1 MTANGE
7 RTTDSEVLEQRK
19 ERADAVDF
27 KMVTFSLS
35 GKDYGVDIMN
45 VKEIAKAGKFT
56 YVPNAAPFLRGVYNL
71 RGDIIPVIDLRVFFH
86 LPAEKKEED
95 ALENTLILRVGEQ
108 VLGVIV
114 DNIDKVVG
122 ISTSAI
128 QPPHPIF
135 GDINIKYIRGVV
147 ENQGRLY
154 IILDAVRIFSPKEPE
169 KSSIAEAAGSPFLPQ
184 ALSSRDSVSEPDLP
198 SSVASS
204 DLDFILETLTAFRK
218 FSSSEL
224 NEAWAEARFEEWKKL
239 RKSSDLQLR
248 DAEDADR
255 FLETFYSP
263 FSGAFWSDEY
273 SNAVFAALPDLFSKT
288 IHAWNPGCGKGHET
302 YSFACVLKN
311 RYPDSRI
318 KIWANDADLL
328 SISTAPNMV
337 FDFEDVPEYCRQYM
351 TKGRNGYGFNQTI
364 RDSIVFEYHDV
375 LNATPYP
382 ELDIVL
388 ARDLL
393 SFLPKGDQARV
404 LSDFSEKMKNKGV
417 LILGKNERL
426 NAADEWKLIGN
437 DQISAY
443 TRAE

>member
-7 RTTDSEVLEQRK
+7 KTAGKEVLEQRK
-19 ERADAVDF
+19 ERAETVDF
-27 KMVTFSLS
+27 KMVTFSLA

-71 RGDIIPVIDLRVFFH
+71 RGDIIPVVDLRIFFH
-86 LPAEKKEED
+86 LPAEKREED

-122 ISTSAI
+122 ISSSSI

-154 IILDAVRIFSPKEPE
+154 IILDAIRIFSPKEEE
-169 KSSIAEAAGSPFLPQ
+169 KRPIGEVAPVSFAAAEPVSRAPEAAERTST
-184 ALSSRDSVSEPDLP
+184 
-198 SSVASS
+198 ASS
-204 DLDFILETLTAFRK
+204 DLDFIVETLSAFRK
-218 FSSSEL
+218 FSTTDL
-224 NEAWAEARFEEWKKL
+224 NETWVAARFEEWKSLK
-239 RKSSDLQLR
+239 KGKDLQLK
-248 DAEDADR
+248 DPDDADKY
-255 FLETFYSP
+255 LESFFSP
-263 FSGAFWSDEY
+263 FSGAFWGDEY
-273 SNAVFAALPDLFSKT
+273 ANSVFSSLPDLPSKT
-288 IHAWNPGCGKGHET
+288 INVWNPGCGKGYET
-302 YSFACVLKN
+302 YSFACILKN
-311 RYPDSRI
+311 RYPDARI

-337 FDFEDVPEYCRQYM
+337 FDFEEVPEFCREYM
-351 TKGRNGYGFNQTI
+351 VKGRNGYGFNQTI

-375 LNATPYP
+375 LNANPYP
-382 ELDIVL
+382 ELDIIF

-393 SFLPKGDQARV
+393 SFLDPADQSRV
-404 LSDFSEKMKNKGV
+404 FSDFGDKLKNRGV
-417 LILGKNERL
+417 IILGKNERI
-426 NAADEWKLIGN
+426 ASSDDWKPIGN
-437 DQISAY
+437 ELVSAY
-443 TRAE
+443 CRAE

>member
-7 RTTDSEVLEQRK
+7 QIAESEALEQRK
-19 ERADAVDF
+19 DRVDAVDF

-71 RGDIIPVIDLRVFFH
+71 RGDIIPVIDLRTFFH

-154 IILDAVRIFSPKEPE
+154 IILDAVRIFSPKEEE
-169 KSSIAEAAGSPFLPQ
+169 KRPIAEAAGVPFSGPV
-184 ALSSRDSVSEPDLP
+184 LSIRDQEEEP
-198 SSVASS
+198 SSVSSS
-204 DLDFILETLTAFRK
+204 DLDFIKETLSAFRK
-218 FSSSEL
+218 FSATEL
-224 NEAWAEARFEEWKKL
+224 NEAWVASRFEEWKRE
-239 RKSSDLQLR
+239 RKNSDLQLK
-248 DAEDADR
+248 DGEDADK
-255 FLETFYSP
+255 FLEAFFSP
-263 FSGAFWSDEY
+263 NSGAFWSDEY
-273 SNAVFAALPDLFSKT
+273 ANAVFAALPDILSRT
-288 IHAWNPGCGKGHET
+288 INVWNPGCGKGHET
-302 YSFACVLKN
+302 YSFACILKN
-311 RYPDSRI
+311 RYPDARI

-337 FDFEDVPEYCRQYM
+337 FDFEDVPEYCREYM
-351 TKGRNGYGFNQTI
+351 AKGRNGYGFGQVI

-375 LNATPYP
+375 LNSNPYP
-382 ELDIVL
+382 ELDIIL

-393 SFLPKGDQARV
+393 SFVPPGDQLRV
-404 LSDFSEKMKNKGV
+404 VSDFADKLKDRGV
-417 LILGKNERL
+417 MILGKNERL
-426 NAADEWKLIGN
+426 DSFADWKLIGN
-437 DQISAY
+437 ELVSAY
-443 TRAE
+443 SRAE

>member
-7 RTTDSEVLEQRK
+7 VISDSEVLEQRK

-122 ISTSAI
+122 ISSSVI

-135 GDINIKYIRGVV
+135 GDINIKYIKGVV

-154 IILDAVRIFSPKEPE
+154 IILDAVRIFSPKEEE
-169 KSSIAEAAGSPFLPQ
+169 KTSIVGGAAAPFVPQ
-184 ALSSRDSVSEPDLP
+184 QLSVRESAHEDDRSIVS
-198 SSVASS
+198 SS
-204 DLDFILETLTAFRK
+204 DLDFIRETLLAFRK
-218 FSSSEL
+218 FSAAEL
-224 NEAWAEARFEEWKKL
+224 NEAWTAARFEEWKAL
-239 RKSSDLQLR
+239 RKESDLQLR

-273 SNAVFAALPDLFSKT
+273 ANAVFAVLPDLHSKT
-288 IHAWNPGCGKGHET
+288 INVWNPGCGKGHET
-302 YSFACVLKN
+302 YSLACILKR
-311 RYPDSRI
+311 RYPDARI

-337 FDFEDVPEYCRQYM
+337 FDFEDVPEFCREYM
-351 TKGRNGYGFNQTI
+351 TKGRNGYGFNQVI
-364 RDSIVFEYHDV
+364 RDAVVFEYHDV
-375 LNATPYP
+375 LNANPYP

-393 SFLPKGDQARV
+393 SFLPRGDQLRV
-404 LSDFSEKMKNKGV
+404 LSDFSEKMKNRSV

-426 NAADEWKLIGN
+426 DAVGDWKLIGN
-437 DQISAY
+437 EQISAY